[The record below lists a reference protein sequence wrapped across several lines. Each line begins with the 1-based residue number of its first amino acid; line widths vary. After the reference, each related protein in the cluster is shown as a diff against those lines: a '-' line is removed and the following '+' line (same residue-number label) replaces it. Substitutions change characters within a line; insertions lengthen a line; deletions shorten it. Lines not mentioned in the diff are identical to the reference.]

1 METKE
6 MNDYAEK
13 IKNNLWIENRDI
25 HQILLLE
32 DVEECRKNLISH
44 TINAELAMKES
55 DIPLILRSVC
65 VHGFDVLKNLL
76 SKRHEKML
84 GFSTLEL
91 MRKSANFDE
100 SVSDCFYAEIYH
112 LFLAMKGNPKIYP
125 SFFMMVKEY
134 KFSEENPGIDRSNFL
149 DAVYNNIEK
158 FLNKYPSGLD
168 FEVINKRRNNKEKI
182 LNLFGAGEDD
192 WNDYRWH
199 LRHLFKSMNDIENL
213 KKIMA
218 LTDEEINAIE
228 IAIKNKIPFCIT
240 PYYLHLM
247 DFDNADRKYDHQIR
261 AQVIPTL
268 HYVENMIRHTMDR
281 EYKKDFMKER
291 DTTPQKGI
299 TRRYVMISI
308 IKPIQTCP
316 QICVYCQRNWQIM
329 NPDEDAFLTKN
340 ELEKAIDWFS
350 EHNSV
355 REVLITGG
363 DPFMMGDDAIEH
375 LIKRFSEMEHIIG
388 IRIGSRIPITLPQ
401 RITEKFAE
409 MLGSYVK
416 TGKKYVAISTHIEH
430 PYEVTPET
438 GEAIRKIIKQGITVY
453 NQQVY
458 TKETARRF
466 ETVKLRMELK
476 KVGIDPYYSFYPQ
489 GKYETKNFLLPVAR
503 IMQER
508 KEEAR
513 LLPGVFRT
521 DEFVFNVPK
530 LGKNHLR
537 AYQDNEIIG
546 IKENGARVYLFYP
559 WEKNIVMVEPYIYVD
574 QPIIE
579 FLDDMVRRGERHENY
594 ESIWYYY

>member
-6 MNDYAEK
+6 INKYMEK
-13 IKNNLWIENRDI
+13 IKSNIWKENRDI
-25 HQILLLE
+25 HQILLI
-32 DVEECRKNLISH
+32 DDIEESRKDLLSWVIE
-44 TINAELAMKES
+44 AELAMRES
-55 DIPLILRSVC
+55 DIPLILKSVC
-65 VHGFDVLKNLL
+65 LYSFNVMKNLL
-76 SKRHEKML
+76 SKRNEKML

-91 MRKSANFDE
+91 MRKAANFDE
-100 SVSDCFYAEIYH
+100 SISDGFYVEIWH
-112 LFLAMKGNPKIYP
+112 LFLAMRGKPRIYP
-125 SFFMMVKEY
+125 SFFMKEKEY
-134 KFSEENPGIDRSNFL
+134 KFSKENPGVDRSNFL
-149 DAVYNNIEK
+149 DSMYNNIEK

-168 FEVINKRRNNKEKI
+168 PEIINKRKKNKEKI
-182 LNLFGAGEDD
+182 LNFFGVGEDE

-199 LRHLFKSMNDIENL
+199 LRHIFKNTNDLENM
-213 KKIMA
+213 KKLLP
-218 LTDEEINAIE
+218 LTDEEINAME
-228 IAIKNKIPFCIT
+228 IAIKNKIPFGIT

-247 DFDNADRKYDHQIR
+247 DFERADRKYDHQVR

-268 HYVENMIRHTMDR
+268 HYVKNMLLHTKDR
-281 EYKKDFMKER
+281 EYEKDFMKEH

-316 QICVYCQRNWQIM
+316 QICVYCQRNWEIM
-329 NPDEDAFLTKN
+329 NPDEEAFLTKN

-350 EHNSV
+350 EHRSM

-363 DPFMMGDDAIEH
+363 DPFMMDDDTIEH
-375 LIKRFSEMEHIIG
+375 IVKRFSEIDNIIG
-388 IRIGSRIPITLPQ
+388 IRIGSRILATLPQ
-401 RITEKFAE
+401 RITEEFAE
-409 MLGSYVK
+409 MLGSYVEV
-416 TGKKYVAISTHIEH
+416 GKRYVAVSTHIEH
-430 PYEVTPET
+430 PYEITPEM
-438 GEAIRKIIKQGITVY
+438 GEAVRKIREQGLQVY

-489 GKYETKNFLLPVAR
+489 GKYETKNFLLPIAR
-503 IMQER
+503 LVQER

-513 LLPGVFRT
+513 LLPGAFRT

-537 AYQDNEIIG
+537 AYQDRDIIG
-546 IKENGARVYLFYP
+546 IKEDGSRVYLFHP

-579 FLDDMVRRGERHENY
+579 FLDDMVKRGERYEDY